1 MNEGATS
8 PAERRDRPAPS
19 FETRAGG
26 DGLACLTAVLG
37 LLYDGAI
44 VVDGAQRIVFCNAA
58 AERLFGY
65 AQGELAGMPLELLV
79 PPRARPRHTAACR
92 EFMRASE
99 PVMMGTRPILH
110 GLRKDG
116 AEIPVSIS
124 LCTADAGGAPYA
136 IALVRDAAAISATLG
151 EATTRAETDALT
163 GLGNRLALSHRLRE
177 EMEDAHHGLGL
188 LYLDLCGFKPFND
201 RYGHAVGDRV
211 LQIVAERIRMA
222 IRRKDLATRI
232 GGDEFVVVLPGVS
245 HPGLLEARAGVI
257 ADHVCRPFSA
267 DGISGAV
274 GISIGGVIASA
285 KGEKEARLVDLADK
299 AMYEAKR
306 RGIRFWMHAPT

>member
-1 MNEGATS
+1 VNDADA
-8 PAERRDRPAPS
+8 PAERAARLARA
-19 FETRAGG
+19 FESRAAG
-26 DGLACLTAVLG
+26 DGLSCLTAVLA

-44 VVDGAQRIVFCNAA
+44 VVDGAQRIVFSNAA

-65 AQGELAGMPLELLV
+65 APAELAGMPLELLV
-79 PPRARPRHTAACR
+79 PPRSRPRHSAACR
-92 EFMRASE
+92 EFMAGGQ
-99 PVMMGTRPILH
+99 PVMMGSRPILQ

-116 AEIPVSIS
+116 SEIPVSIS
-124 LCTADAGGAPYA
+124 LCTVDAGGARYA
-136 IALVRDAAAISATLG
+136 FALVRDAAAISATLG

-177 EMEDAHHGLGL
+177 ELEDAHHGLAL

-211 LQIVAERIRMA
+211 LQIVAERVRMA

-267 DGISGAV
+267 DGITGEV
-274 GISIGGVIASA
+274 GISIGGVIASSS
-285 KGEKEARLVDLADK
+285 GEKEARLVDLADK

-306 RGIRFWMHAPT
+306 RGLRFWMHGRP